1 MIWSSQV
8 IDDTGL
14 QLGER
19 THITWGS
26 WEHGPAHSLRVW
38 RDIYRQMGPD
48 ELAAAVG
55 TARGIQAR
63 RTEID
68 AAIPAAWRIPPVT
81 RQNLPGDERWLGQF
95 TPRGIPLVVAG
106 LFLDSSI
113 HFFSVIDGSR
123 LQHSDAK
130 IGRAHV

>member
-1 MIWSSQV
+1 M

-19 THITWGS
+19 THIPWGR
-26 WEHGPAHSLRVW
+26 WVRGPAHSLRVW

-55 TARGIQAR
+55 MAWGTQAR

-68 AAIPAAWRIPPVT
+68 AAIPAAWRIGRTSLEMSDGLVSS
-81 RQNLPGDERWLGQF
+81 RHEAFRWW
-95 TPRGIPLVVAG
+95 
-106 LFLDSSI
+106 
-113 HFFSVIDGSR
+113 
-123 LQHSDAK
+123 
-130 IGRAHV
+130 